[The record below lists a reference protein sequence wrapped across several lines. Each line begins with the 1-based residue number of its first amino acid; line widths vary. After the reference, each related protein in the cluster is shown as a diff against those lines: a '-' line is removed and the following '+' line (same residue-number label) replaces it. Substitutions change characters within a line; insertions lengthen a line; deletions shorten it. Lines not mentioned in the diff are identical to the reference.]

1 MEPSCR
7 AQAAPRVS
15 VQRFCRLLDMAS
27 SLHQGPYP
35 LVPIPQ
41 ALLSTMAVF
50 HTYSGCRGSLRKVD
64 LKTLIN
70 RELLQFVQE
79 IRDPETLERLFRDL
93 DTNGDLQID
102 FQEYA
107 TLVAMLTAACRT
119 FFIQK
124 QAE

>member
-27 SLHQGPYP
+27 SLHQGPA
-35 LVPIPQ
+35 LTALER

-70 RELLQFVQE
+70 RELPQFVQE
-79 IRDPETLERLFRDL
+79 IRDPEILERLFRDL

-107 TLVAMLTAACRT
+107 TLVAMLTAACHT

-124 QAE
+124 KAE

>member
-15 VQRFCRLLDMAS
+15 VQRSCRLLDMAS
-27 SLHQGPYP
+27 SLHQGPA
-35 LVPIPQ
+35 LTALER

-70 RELLQFVQE
+70 RELPQFVQYP
-79 IRDPETLERLFRDL
+79 RPETLERLFRDL
-93 DTNGDLQID
+93 DTSGDLQID

-124 QAE
+124 KAE

>member
-1 MEPSCR
+1 
-7 AQAAPRVS
+7 
-15 VQRFCRLLDMAS
+15 MAS
-27 SLHQGPYP
+27 SLHQGPA
-35 LVPIPQ
+35 LTALER

-50 HTYSGCRGSLRKVD
+50 HTYSGCRGWVRKVD
-64 LKTLIN
+64 LKTLSC
-70 RELLQFVQE
+70 RSSCSQAPGPAPPRGERPGAHKLPFPELQE

-119 FFIQK
+119 FFVQK
-124 QAE
+124 KAE

>member
-27 SLHQGPYP
+27 SLHQGPA
-35 LVPIPQ
+35 LTALER

-70 RELLQFVQE
+70 RELPQFVQE
-79 IRDPETLERLFRDL
+79 IRDPEILERLFRDL

-124 QAE
+124 KAE

>member
-15 VQRFCRLLDMAS
+15 VQRSCRLLDMAS
-27 SLHQGPYP
+27 SLHQGPA
-35 LVPIPQ
+35 LTALER

-70 RELLQFVQE
+70 RELPQFVQE
-79 IRDPETLERLFRDL
+79 IRDPRPWSGSSGTW
-93 DTNGDLQID
+93 TPA
-102 FQEYA
+102 A
-107 TLVAMLTAACRT
+107 TSRSTSRNTPRWSPC
-119 FFIQK
+119 
-124 QAE
+124 

>member
-15 VQRFCRLLDMAS
+15 MQRSCRLLDMAS
-27 SLHQGPYP
+27 SLHQGPA
-35 LVPIPQ
+35 LTDLER

-70 RELLQFVQE
+70 RELPQFVQE
-79 IRDPETLERLFRDL
+79 IHDPETLEWLFRDL
-93 DTNGDLQID
+93 DTNGNSRS
-102 FQEYA
+102 
-107 TLVAMLTAACRT
+107 TSRNTPRWSPC
-119 FFIQK
+119 
-124 QAE
+124 